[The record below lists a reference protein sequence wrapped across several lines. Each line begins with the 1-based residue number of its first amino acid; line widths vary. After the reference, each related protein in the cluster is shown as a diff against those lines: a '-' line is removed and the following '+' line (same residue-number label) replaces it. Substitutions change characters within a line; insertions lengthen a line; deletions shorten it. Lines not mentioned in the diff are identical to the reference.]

1 MLFRSLRHFRALV
14 ENGHIFIA
22 LPPLYRIDQAKSV
35 HYAIDE
41 QEKDSI
47 VEQLTK
53 KNKTQKISITR
64 FKGLGE
70 MNPSQLRETTMKPET
85 RKLIRLTLSKS
96 KNDDDVFEKLLSR
109 KKVQERK
116 QWIEEKGNIAS
127 TNEI

>member
-1 MLFRSLRHFRALV
+1 
-14 ENGHIFIA
+14 
-22 LPPLYRIDQAKSV
+22 
-35 HYAIDE
+35 
-41 QEKDSI
+41 
-47 VEQLTK
+47 
-53 KNKTQKISITR
+53 
-64 FKGLGE
+64 